1 MANNSL
7 TDTDKQQISR
17 WRLILGEEAEDALK
31 DTAPE
36 GEYGGLSEK
45 QILMDQTLSAI
56 YGSRDETF
64 SNSRSAGNKKSS
76 PVLSKWLGNLRS
88 LFDNETVVVVQN
100 DAIERKGL
108 KQLLLEPELLE
119 SIEPDMNM
127 ASLLLELKDQI
138 PSKSKESARH
148 YIKKIVEKIN
158 SLLESRIRSSVTA
171 SLNKK
176 SHSPLPSASAI
187 DFKYTISRNLKNFNK
202 EVGSIIPDRVWFYDR
217 RAKSSKWNII
227 LDIDQSGSM
236 GESIIF
242 SSIMAS
248 ILASMSSVKTNIVA
262 FDTEIMDLTDLSS
275 DPVDLLFGFQMGGGT
290 DIKKSIEY
298 CQSLVTD
305 PTHTLFFLISDLD
318 EYGSRNGLLTKIQEL
333 KDSGVTV
340 IVLLAIADGGK
351 AYYDKTTASEIA
363 KMSVPCFACPPERLP
378 ELLAGALMKHDLTG
392 FMKK

>member
-45 QILMDQTLSAI
+45 QVLMDQTLSAI

-202 EVGSIIPDRVWFYDR
+202 EVGSIIPERVWFYDR

-333 KDSGVTV
+333 KDSGVNV

>member
-202 EVGSIIPDRVWFYDR
+202 EVGSIIPERVWFYDR

>member
-45 QILMDQTLSAI
+45 QVLMDQTLSAI

-202 EVGSIIPDRVWFYDR
+202 EVGSIIPERVWFYDR
-217 RAKSSKWNII
+217 LAKSSKWNII

>member
-45 QILMDQTLSAI
+45 QVLMDQTLSAI

-202 EVGSIIPDRVWFYDR
+202 EVGSIIPERVWFYDR
-217 RAKSSKWNII
+217 RAKSSKWTII

-236 GESIIF
+236 WESIIF

-275 DPVDLLFGFQMGGGT
+275 DPVDLLFGFQMGGG
-290 DIKKSIEY
+290 IVVKKSIE
-298 CQSLVTD
+298 
-305 PTHTLFFLISDLD
+305 
-318 EYGSRNGLLTKIQEL
+318 
-333 KDSGVTV
+333 
-340 IVLLAIADGGK
+340 
-351 AYYDKTTASEIA
+351 
-363 KMSVPCFACPPERLP
+363 
-378 ELLAGALMKHDLTG
+378 
-392 FMKK
+392 

>member
-31 DTAPE
+31 DIAPG

-45 QILMDQTLSAI
+45 QVLMDQTLSAI

-202 EVGSIIPDRVWFYDR
+202 EVGSIIPERVWFYDR

>member
-36 GEYGGLSEK
+36 GEYEGLSEK

-202 EVGSIIPDRVWFYDR
+202 EVGSIIPERVWFYDR

>member
-45 QILMDQTLSAI
+45 QVLMDQTLSAI

-158 SLLESRIRSSVTA
+158 SLLESRIQ
-171 SLNKK
+171 
-176 SHSPLPSASAI
+176 I
-187 DFKYTISRNLKNFNK
+187 
-202 EVGSIIPDRVWFYDR
+202 G
-217 RAKSSKWNII
+217 RAH
-227 LDIDQSGSM
+227 
-236 GESIIF
+236 
-242 SSIMAS
+242 
-248 ILASMSSVKTNIVA
+248 V
-262 FDTEIMDLTDLSS
+262 
-275 DPVDLLFGFQMGGGT
+275 
-290 DIKKSIEY
+290 
-298 CQSLVTD
+298 
-305 PTHTLFFLISDLD
+305 
-318 EYGSRNGLLTKIQEL
+318 
-333 KDSGVTV
+333 
-340 IVLLAIADGGK
+340 
-351 AYYDKTTASEIA
+351 
-363 KMSVPCFACPPERLP
+363 
-378 ELLAGALMKHDLTG
+378 
-392 FMKK
+392 

>member
-202 EVGSIIPDRVWFYDR
+202 EVGSIIPERVWFYDR

-236 GESIIF
+236 GETIIF